1 VSVTYRCFKCGTL
14 LAPHDVPCPHCG
26 SNLRNITGAVN
37 EIVSIEEAGRI
48 MKDWFV
54 ELTEWIHTLTKI
66 VITSAGILMNYY
78 FESVQSN
85 LISSSLFGLD
95 LLLNNTQFR
104 IARRQEIEF

>member
-1 VSVTYRCFKCGTL
+1 
-14 LAPHDVPCPHCG
+14 
-26 SNLRNITGAVN
+26 
-37 EIVSIEEAGRI
+37 
-48 MKDWFV
+48 MKVWFV

-66 VITSAGILMNYY
+66 VITSVGILMNYY